1 MTLRLDKYLTEAGVG
16 TRSEV
21 KKLVRAKQITVN
33 GVIVTRP
40 EAKVDEEDAVCL
52 RGERV
57 QYAAFEYYLFH
68 KPAGCVCATED
79 RDHKTVM
86 DYLTDTIRSDLFPV
100 GERVQYAAF
109 EYYLFHKPAGCVC
122 ATEDRDHKTVMD
134 YLTDTIRSDLF
145 PVGRLDID
153 TEGLLLITNDGALAH
168 ELLSPARHVAKT
180 YFARVRGIV
189 TDSDVNLFKNGIDI
203 GEKKLTKPAALVI
216 LNTSAQEEEA
226 ASASEILLTITEGK
240 FHQVKRMFAAVGK
253 EVLYLKRLSMGP
265 LRLDE
270 KLRPGGYRALTEEE
284 IAMLKNGK
292 WEEEDE

>member
-1 MTLRLDKYLTEAGVG
+1 MTLRLDKYLTEAGIG

-52 RGERV
+52 R
-57 QYAAFEYYLFH
+57 
-68 KPAGCVCATED
+68 
-79 RDHKTVM
+79 
-86 DYLTDTIRSDLFPV
+86 

-189 TDSDVNLFKNGIDI
+189 TDSDVNLFENGIDI
-203 GEKKLTKPAALVI
+203 GGKKLTKPAALVI

-240 FHQVKRMFAAVGK
+240 FHQVKRMFAAAGK

-270 KLRPGGYRALTEEE
+270 KLRPGAYRALTEEE
-284 IAMLKNGK
+284 ITMLKNGK
-292 WEEEDE
+292 WEEADE